1 MITLVSYIDDY
12 TLLFYFGEGG
22 GAALVAHPPPF
33 PRAPNSPAWL
43 CMGAD
48 HDLQYLQGVEV
59 AAHDLRHLLLAISI
73 VNSCA
78 INIFEKVVQTNKKT
92 YIQP

>member
-12 TLLFYFGEGG
+12 TLFFFGRGG
-22 GAALVAHPPPF
+22 GAALGAHPPPF
-33 PRAPNSPAWL
+33 PRAPSSSAWL
-43 CMGAD
+43 CLGSD
-48 HDLQYLQGVEV
+48 RDLQYLQGVEV

>member
-22 GAALVAHPPPF
+22 GCSRGASTTFSSGAS
-33 PRAPNSPAWL
+33 SPAWL
-43 CMGAD
+43 CLGSD
-48 HDLQYLQGVEV
+48 QDLQYLQGVEV